1 MTEAERRV
9 WFKLRNH
16 RFNGFS
22 FRRQMVIGPCI
33 ADFVCLSA
41 RLIIELDGGQHN
53 SLRQDYDRRR
63 DDWLREQQFAVLK
76 IWNREVFE
84 NLDGVIER
92 IASTLVSP
100 PPSLALPR
108 KGGGDKPAVGER

>member
-16 RFNGFS
+16 PLNGFS
-22 FRRQMVIGPCI
+22 FRRQMVIGPYI
-33 ADFVCLSA
+33 VDFVCLSA
-41 RLIIELDGGQHN
+41 CLFIELDGGQHN
-53 SLRQDYDRRR
+53 FLRQDYDRRR
-63 DDWLREQQFAVLK
+63 DDWLREQQFSVLK
-76 IWNREVFE
+76 IWNHEAFE

-92 IASTLVSP
+92 IASALVSP
-100 PPSLALPR
+100 PLSLALSR